1 MSRFNRNIIILLIGI
16 VVVLSAI
23 VATSKERVK
32 LTLPEELLRD
42 SLAPLQQGA
51 TLVSDRVGG
60 FFESIWAY
68 TRLKQ
73 DNQHLTKQVNQLQ
86 ERVHTLEEM
95 QFENIR
101 LREALGFMEEEQNK
115 FDLEPAR
122 VIARDPRNWFSTT
135 TINRGKKDGVQKNM
149 AVITPQGLIGRV
161 ISVSERT
168 ASVLLLLDNRSA
180 VGGLIQ
186 INRTPGVV
194 EGMNDKA
201 GFVRMIHIPRDANVT
216 IGQTVITS
224 GLGSLF
230 PKSIPVGKVVEVKT
244 EPSGLLKYA
253 IIRPFV
259 DFNRLEE
266 VFVIKNIYTPPTV
279 GEEEVQ

>member
-1 MSRFNRNIIILLIGI
+1 MSRFNRNILIIVIGI
-16 VVVLSAI
+16 AVMVSAI
-23 VATSKERVK
+23 VSTSKERAK

-42 SLAPLQQGA
+42 SLAPLQEGA
-51 TLVSDRVGG
+51 TVVSDRVSG
-60 FFESIWAY
+60 FFEGIWAY
-68 TRLKQ
+68 TKLKQ
-73 DNQHLTKQVNQLQ
+73 DNQRLNKQVDQLQ
-86 ERVHTLEEM
+86 EKVNSLEEM
-95 QFENIR
+95 QYENIR
-101 LREALGFMEEEQNK
+101 LREALGFMEQEQAQ

-135 TINRGKKDGVQKNM
+135 TINRGKKDGLQKNM
-149 AVITPQGLIGRV
+149 AVITRQGLVGRV
-161 ISVSERT
+161 ISVSEHT

-180 VGGLIQ
+180 VGGLLQ

-194 EGMNDKA
+194 EGLNDKA
-201 GFVRMIHIPRDANVT
+201 GFVQMIHIPRDANVK

-230 PKSIPVGKVVEVKT
+230 PKGIPVGKVVEVKT
-244 EPSGLLKYA
+244 EPSGLLKNA

-266 VFVIKNIYTPPTV
+266 VFVIKNVFTPPAI
-279 GEEEVQ
+279 GEEAVQ